1 MTNILKYLQLTFEGY
16 KKDYNFIEQD
26 KDNNA
31 NYYMADSNVLDL
43 VLKPWDNTHL
53 IHITKDDEIKKY
65 IAYFLAI
72 NLTQY
77 IKENSKYVSI
87 LPYHAD
93 EVKMF
98 ELNEYLN
105 EQYKDKVDIAE
116 IVKEIE
122 SKSNDLEKIEVIAER
137 MPKLYETLIF
147 KNRYKFKINQLK
159 AINKLRHIAEIAPQR
174 DYEQPFDEILEYLKE
189 RESLKSDSNHTDESL
204 KKDAKAIALLKYIN
218 EHNEKS
224 RYILIT
230 ADNNLLSLTTDT
242 KYENI
247 YSQFIR
253 KIDTIAPFLAE
264 NRLEKGE
271 KISNVA
277 KDLSIITDKNG
288 IRNLDNNFEDSILK
302 KFVDIIDYVGIE
314 TYVKELEAISL
325 DEIIEIIKLENI
337 NKALE
342 QKISDIKNEFVD
354 ALAWTPEALEWI
366 DAVKEGKTNQD
377 DPSARLPLPYECRD
391 KNNQEILDE
400 LYDVLYRKSKITNRI
415 IEKIFSANSRVIK
428 VATMIV
434 QIANEKFEEAL
445 KVLEEL
451 KKEIKKDKE
460 AQDELELFEVYIRRH
475 IQNEDNFNE
484 LYSKVENLASSSK
497 QKLELIAIRVLSA
510 YNELLC
516 KKENAQYTNNNSLEN
531 DIYQALDLIDTND
544 TMKELQNRIILNA
557 LSYLMY
563 LRIKNDL
570 FKIEENKIYKKL
582 LSKLEIVTSLENDTN
597 FYRQLML
604 LYWKWEQDKDNK
616 KSELL
621 TLIDDI
627 IKANIN
633 KIEFKNSYKYKRLEK
648 LKDVVSK

>member
-16 KKDYNFIEQD
+16 KEDYNFTKED
-26 KDNNA
+26 KHN

-43 VLKPWDNTHL
+43 VLKPWDNKHL
-53 IHITKDDEIKKY
+53 IHITKDEEIKKY

-77 IKENSKYVSI
+77 IKDNPKYVSI
-87 LPYHAD
+87 LPYHAH

-122 SKSNDLEKIEVIAER
+122 SKSSDLEKIEVIAER

-189 RESLKSDSNHTDESL
+189 RETLKSENVQHTHESL
-204 KKDAKAIALLKYIN
+204 EKDAKAIALLKYIN
-218 EHNEKS
+218 DHNEKS

-230 ADNNLLSLTTDT
+230 ADNNLLSLTMDD
-242 KYENI
+242 KYKDN
-247 YSQFIR
+247 YSQYIR

-264 NRLEKGE
+264 NRLENGE

-302 KFVDIIDYVGIE
+302 KFVDIIDYVGID
-314 TYVKELEAISL
+314 TYIKEIEATYL
-325 DEIIEIIKLENI
+325 DEIMKIIKSKNI
-337 NKALE
+337 KEVLE

-354 ALAWTPEALEWI
+354 ALAWTPEALKWI
-366 DAVKEGKTNQD
+366 DAVKEDKTNQD

-391 KNNQEILDE
+391 KNNQEILDD
-400 LYDVLYRKSKITNRI
+400 LYDVLYKKSKITKWI

-434 QIANEKFEEAL
+434 QIANEKFKEAL
-445 KVLEEL
+445 EVLEEL
-451 KKEIKKDKE
+451 KKDEE
-460 AQDELELFEVYIRRH
+460 AQNELELFEVYIRRH

-484 LYSKVENLASSSK
+484 LYSKVENLAPSSK
-497 QKLELIAIRVLSA
+497 QKLESIAIRVLSA

-516 KKENAQYTNNNSLEN
+516 KKEKAQYTNNNSLEN

-544 TMKELQNRIILNA
+544 TKIDFAIKELQNRIILNA

-582 LSKLEIVTSLENDTN
+582 LSKSEIVTSLENDTN

-621 TLIDDI
+621 TLINEI
-627 IKANIN
+627 IKANN
-633 KIEFKNSYKYKRLEK
+633 DKYKFNNSYKYKRLEK